1 MTTIVIQETDYD
13 FLKQYEDQMLTET
26 VLLDP
31 SFYRNGIESNDATH
45 RYFLAII
52 NGRPAGTSAFVKYLN
67 TNDQTWK
74 IYHRASYTLPEFRG
88 QGIWNSLMLYKLEYC
103 HTHKLNDSDKT
114 THHVSCD
121 ISDQRYRNSGWH
133 LHSAK
138 ESEIRGKKLF
148 QATWF
153 LEWADLK
160 QLYQFNK
167 SQTVA

>member
-1 MTTIVIQETDYD
+1 MSTIVIQETTYD

-31 SFYRNGIESNDATH
+31 SFYRNGIENKDAIQK
-45 RYFLAII
+45 YFLAVI
-52 NGRPAGTSAFVKYLN
+52 NGKPAGTSALVKYLN
-67 TNDQTWK
+67 TNDNTWK
-74 IYHRASYTLPEFRG
+74 IYHRASYTLPEFRS
-88 QGIWNSLMLYKLEYC
+88 QGVWNSLMSYKVNYC
-103 HTHKLNDSDKT
+103 QEHNLNDSEKT

-121 ISDQRYRNSGWH
+121 ISDQRYRNQGWH

-160 QLYQFNK
+160 QLYQIN
-167 SQTVA
+167 